1 MLRLSRKHR
10 WFGVGFLLAWAI
22 SHGAAVNA
30 QIESK
35 PTETRPNVG
44 DKIRRTL
51 DQTIT
56 LDYAGQ
62 SFNEAIN
69 HLKERTQLPVVVDQF
84 ALQNVGLGDGVPCNI
99 ELRNSRGKVRNALQ
113 HLLHSYNLTYV
124 VLEDCLLIT
133 SEETAVTRQMRQRFP
148 VDVKDVPAATILR
161 DLARQA
167 GISLVIDPRLGSVI
181 KANVTLQLDD
191 ATVETSLRLV
201 AEFVDVKAVR
211 MGNVIF
217 VTDAKRAA
225 AIRKEETHSPSN
237 PGTDARF
244 LERAMPAVGGFGGI
258 ALPAGQVPPP
268 PAPPVPEAK

>member
-1 MLRLSRKHR
+1 MLRVSRKHR

-22 SHGAAVNA
+22 SHAAVVNA
-30 QIESK
+30 QIEAK
-35 PTETRPNVG
+35 PADTRPNLG
-44 DKIRRTL
+44 DKIRKTL
-51 DQTIT
+51 DQNIT

-84 ALQNVGLGDGVPCNI
+84 ALQNVGLVDGVPCRI
-99 ELRNSRGKVRNALQ
+99 ELHNNRGKVRNALQ

-133 SEETAVTRQMRQRFP
+133 SEETAVQRQMRQRFP
-148 VDVKDVPAATILR
+148 VDVKDVPAATVLR
-161 DLARQA
+161 DLSRQA

-181 KANVTLQLDD
+181 KANVTLQLED

-217 VTDAKRAA
+217 VTDPKRAA
-225 AIRKEETHSPSN
+225 GIRKEEAGSSSN
-237 PGTDARF
+237 PGFMD
-244 LERAMPAVGGFGGI
+244 RAMPIGAAFGGV
-258 ALPAGQVPPP
+258 AMPAGQIPP
-268 PAPPVPEAK
+268 PAPEAKKDEK